1 MGMCDVL
8 CKSGSRI
15 VLVCDGSV
23 RHHSKRAS
31 VKRQVERYETKV
43 QLYQTRC
50 ELMQIIK
57 NISLVKTEEEKKN
70 LKTDESR
77 LVEKSSR
84 LEKKVDNADVDVG
97 DILFNKLI
105 EESQKR

>member
-31 VKRQVERYETKV
+31 VKRQVEQYQTKV
-43 QLYQTRC
+43 QLYQTC

-57 NISLVKTEEEKKN
+57 NISLAKTEDEKKN
-70 LKTDESR
+70 LKIDESR
-77 LVEKSSR
+77 LK
-84 LEKKVDNADVDVG
+84 KKVPD
-97 DILFNKLI
+97 
-105 EESQKR
+105 